1 MIQAATKNP
10 AELYRLKDI
19 GTVEPGKWG
28 DLQIIDGNPLENLE
42 DLKNIETVMIGGEI
56 VDTGFHAGY
65 NNIFDRPYPDDIG
78 PGLPPILRSI
88 GPKSVSQG
96 SSDLELKVTGA
107 RFDQYTNVLFSG
119 TRLATTTINSNT
131 LKAVVPARLL
141 ESLGTF
147 PVSLDDPR
155 LLGENSAHYGFIV
168 DFK

>member
-1 MIQAATKNP
+1 MGSEMCI
-10 AELYRLKDI
+10 R
-19 GTVEPGKWG
+19 
-28 DLQIIDGNPLENLE
+28 
-42 DLKNIETVMIGGEI
+42 
-56 VDTGFHAGY
+56 
-65 NNIFDRPYPDDIG
+65 DR
-78 PGLPPILRSI
+78 
-88 GPKSVSQG
+88 
-96 SSDLELKVTGA
+96 A